1 MSVIQKIRDKY
12 AAVAI
17 ATIAIAMV
25 GFILID
31 ALSQRGGGSVF
42 SKDINTLGKVNGEKL
57 GRIDFENQLKRAE
70 EKYQQQGLT
79 VNEDVR
85 EEINNALWGSM
96 VERTLLNQETEK
108 LGLVYTDKELESL
121 IYGPN
126 PPEGFRQ
133 QRFANP
139 QTGQYDPSLVA
150 DYIRRVK
157 RMSDTS
163 QERMGL
169 EDYLYNQVTN
179 QALREK
185 YLILLMGASYYPKWL
200 AEKDNQDNSA
210 IASISY
216 TGVPY
221 AMIADSSVPVSESQI
236 NDYISAHKEAFNS
249 TEAARVINYV
259 IFDADASSKDSAA
272 ILSGLLAL
280 KQGFSETKD
289 AQGYLN
295 QNGSSIS
302 YYDGFV
308 GKSVIQNPNKDSI
321 LSLPI
326 GGLFGPYLDGAAGNA
341 NYVIAKMIDKKDFP
355 DSVKT
360 HFILISNQNGQL
372 PDSIVKAKADSIAAV
387 AQKGGDFA
395 TLAAQVSDQQGTD
408 KGKENTIAYNQAYP
422 LNGQPAL
429 PKEFADFLFTGKV
442 GEKKAIKAEGYGYIY
457 AEILEQKNI
466 EPYYKVAYLAKD
478 IQPSDETT
486 TTANSAA
493 TGFAADAQN
502 KNLFEET
509 ARDHKLVIR
518 TATVKETDYQVPGIG
533 QARRIVKWAFDS
545 KKGAIGD
552 PEAFGNKFVVATL
565 AGIQDAGLPTGT
577 YARTL
582 VENSVRR
589 ELKAKQIID
598 KLGPVTDLSAV
609 ANKYPNATVLHA
621 DSVGFASTMVPQVGN
636 EPKLVGAIFYKGNL
650 NKVSSPIQG
659 NAGVFLVKTESVTS
673 VPNQNNTY
681 QLLRQ
686 NMEGNMRNNI
696 GYHALEG
703 LKTAAK
709 IVDDRLTFY
718 GN

>member
-12 AAVAI
+12 AAAAI

-42 SKDINTLGKVNGEKL
+42 SKDINTLGKVNGEKVS
-57 GRIDFENQLKRAE
+57 RIDFENQIKRAE
-70 EKYQQQGLT
+70 ERYQQQGLT

-85 EEINNALWGSM
+85 EEINNSLWGSI
-96 VERTLLNQETEK
+96 VERQLLNQEADK
-108 LGLVYTDKELESL
+108 LGLTFTDKELETL

-126 PPEGFRQ
+126 PPELFRQ
-133 QRFANP
+133 QQFMNP

-150 DYIRRVK
+150 DYIKKVK

-163 QERMGL
+163 LTKQGL
-169 EDYLYNQVTN
+169 EDYLYNQITN

-236 NDYISAHKEAFNS
+236 NDYIAAHKEEFS
-249 TEAARVINYV
+249 TTEATRNINYV
-259 IFDADASSKDSAA
+259 IFDADASGKDSAN

-280 KQGFSETKD
+280 KQGFVDSKD

-308 GKSVIQNPNKDSI
+308 GKAVMQNPNKDSI

-326 GGLFGPYLDGAAGNA
+326 GGTFGPYLDGQAGNA
-341 NYVIAKMIDKKDFP
+341 NYVIAKMIDKKEFP

-360 HFILISNQNGQL
+360 RWIIIPGQTQAGEI
-372 PDSIVKAKADSIAAV
+372 PDSIVKAKADSIASV
-387 AQKGGDFA
+387 AQKGGDFKA
-395 TLAAQVSDQQGTD
+395 LAASIDGQNPEA
-408 KGKENTIAYNQAYP
+408 GKENTIAYNQAYSMT
-422 LNGQPAL
+422 NQNDF
-429 PKEFADFLFTGKV
+429 PKELADFLFTGKT
-442 GEKKAIKAEGYGYIY
+442 GEKKVIKLPQGYIY
-457 AEILEQKNI
+457 TEILDQKNI

-486 TTANSAA
+486 TAANTAA
-493 TGFAADAQN
+493 TGFAADAQG
-502 KNLFEET
+502 KGQFDET
-509 ARDHKLVIR
+509 ARDHKVVVR
-518 TATVKETDYQVPGIG
+518 TASVKGTDYQIPGIG
-533 QARRIVKWAFDS
+533 QARRMVKWAFDS

-552 PEAFGNKFVVATL
+552 PESFGNKFVVATL
-565 AGIQDAGLPTGT
+565 EGIQDAGVPSGS

-589 ELKAKQIID
+589 DLKTKQIVE
-598 KLGPVTDLSAV
+598 KLGAVSDLSAV
-609 ANKYPNATVLHA
+609 ASKYPNASVMHA
-621 DSVGFASTMVPQVGN
+621 DSVGFASSMVPQVGN
-636 EPKLVGAIFYKGNL
+636 EPKLVGAVFFKGNL
-650 NKVSSPIQG
+650 NKVSSPIEG
-659 NAGVFLVKTESVTS
+659 NSGVFLVKTESVTS

-686 NMEGNMRNNI
+686 NMEGNMRNNV

-709 IVDDRLTFY
+709 IEDDRLTFY

>member
-12 AAVAI
+12 AAAAI

-42 SKDINTLGKVNGEKL
+42 SKDINTLGKVNGEKVS
-57 GRIDFENQLKRAE
+57 RIDFENQIKRAE
-70 EKYQQQGLT
+70 ERYQQQGLT

-85 EEINNALWGSM
+85 EEINNSLWGSI
-96 VERTLLNQETEK
+96 VERELLNQQADK
-108 LGLVYTDKELESL
+108 LGLTFTDKELETL

-126 PPEGFRQ
+126 PPEAFRQ
-133 QRFANP
+133 QRFMNP

-150 DYIRRVK
+150 DYIKRVK

-163 QERMGL
+163 QEKQGL
-169 EDYLYNQVTN
+169 EDYLYNQISN

-221 AMIADSSVPVSESQI
+221 AIIADSSVPVSESQI
-236 NDYISAHKEAFNS
+236 NDYIAAHKEEFS
-249 TEAARVINYV
+249 TTEATRNINYV
-259 IFDADASSKDSAA
+259 IFDADASAKDSAN

-280 KQGFSETKD
+280 KSGFIDTKD

-302 YYDGFV
+302 FYDGYV
-308 GKSVIQNPNKDSI
+308 GKSVMQNPNKDSI

-326 GGLFGPYLDGAAGNA
+326 GGTFGPYLDGQAGNA
-341 NYVIAKMIDKKDFP
+341 NYVIAKMIDKKEFA
-355 DSVKT
+355 DSVKARW
-360 HFILISNQNGQL
+360 IIIPNQTQAGEI
-372 PDSIVKAKADSIAAV
+372 PDSIVKAKGDSIAAV
-387 AQKGGDFA
+387 AQKGGDFKA
-395 TLAAQVSDQQGTD
+395 LAASIDGQNPEA
-408 KGKENTIAYNQAYP
+408 GKEYTIAYNQAYSMT
-422 LNGQPAL
+422 NQNDF
-429 PKEFADFLFTGKV
+429 PKELSDFMFNGKTGD
-442 GEKKAIKAEGYGYIY
+442 KKLVKIPTGYIY
-457 AEILEQKNI
+457 TEILDQKNV

-486 TTANSAA
+486 TAANTAA
-493 TGFAADAQN
+493 TSFAADAQG
-502 KNLFEET
+502 KGQFDET
-509 ARDHKLVIR
+509 ARDHKVVVR
-518 TATVKETDYQVPGIG
+518 TASVKETDYQIPGIG
-533 QARRIVKWAFDS
+533 QARRMVKWAFDA

-552 PEAFGNKFVVATL
+552 PESFGNKFVVATL
-565 AGIQDAGLPTGT
+565 EGIQDAGVPSGS

-589 ELKAKQIID
+589 DLKTKQIVE
-598 KLGPVTDLSAV
+598 KLGAVSDLSAV
-609 ANKYPNATVLHA
+609 ASKYPNASVMHA
-621 DSVGFASTMVPQVGN
+621 DSVGFASSMVPQVGN
-636 EPKLVGAIFYKGNL
+636 EPRLVGAVFYKGNL
-650 NKVSSPIQG
+650 NKVSSPIEG
-659 NAGVFLVKTESVTS
+659 NSGVFLVKTESVTS

-686 NMEGNMRNNI
+686 NMEGNMRNNV

-709 IVDDRLTFY
+709 IEDDRLTFY